1 MEKKNKKSIFKVIF
15 NIIIALMIV
24 LIFAFLCLSENGLA
38 DLWKNVRDFKIE
50 WILAGV
56 MCQIANLCIDYYLT
70 YRFVKHYHND
80 YKLWK
85 AVKTTAIGQFFSA
98 VTPGASGG
106 QPMQVYTLTTQ
117 GVSSGIAT
125 SALMQKFVV
134 YQVVLTLYSAVTLL
148 LRFDYFSGTLGSI
161 MKNLAL
167 FGFLIQATIIGI
179 LLLFSFNKK
188 ITKKLIVFVF
198 NLLAKLRIV
207 KNPEKKI
214 VDLENQLEVFH
225 KSNKA
230 LYKDKTLLLESYVV
244 TVIQLTSMFLI
255 PYCVYRSFGF
265 YGASAIDMI
274 CSESF
279 TMMVSYFTPLPGA
292 SGASEGASYVFFS
305 SLFSSQTIKSA
316 ILIKRILSYYLIILL
331 TAPFSY
337 ISKQK
342 KNKNAFDTNT
352 QDL

>member
-15 NIIIALMIV
+15 NIVIAIIIV

-38 DLWKNVRDFKIE
+38 DLWKNIQDFKVK

-56 MCQIANLCIDYYLT
+56 ACQFANLFIDYYLT
-70 YRFVKHYHND
+70 YRFVKHYHKD

-148 LRFDYFSGTLGSI
+148 LRFDCFRGTLGAI
-161 MKNLAL
+161 MKNFAL
-167 FGFLIQATIIGI
+167 IGFLVQATIIGI
-179 LLLFSFNKK
+179 LLLFSFNRKV
-188 ITKKLIVFVF
+188 TKKLIVFVF
-198 NLLAKLRIV
+198 NLLAKIHLI
-207 KNPEKKI
+207 KKPEEKI
-214 VDLENQLEVFH
+214 INLENQLEIFH
-225 KSNKA
+225 KSNKD

-244 TVIQLTSMFLI
+244 TAIQLTSMFLI

-305 SLFSSQTIKSA
+305 SLFSPETIKSA
-316 ILIKRILSYYLIILL
+316 ILIKRLLSYYLIILL

-337 ISKQK
+337 ISKK
-342 KNKNAFDTNT
+342 KRAEEVHETKEQN
-352 QDL
+352 L